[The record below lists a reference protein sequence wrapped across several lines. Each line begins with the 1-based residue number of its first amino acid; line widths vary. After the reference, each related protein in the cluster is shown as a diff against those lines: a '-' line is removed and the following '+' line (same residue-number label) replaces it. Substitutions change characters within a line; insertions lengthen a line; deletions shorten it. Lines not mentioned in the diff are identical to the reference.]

1 MSILVLSSVL
11 SLSHAKK
18 VPGLIYIR
26 RRKEQQYFE
35 EKEEQSEA
43 QKEAEEK
50 AAKNK
55 ARAERVEALQDIIDA
70 IEDFVEDFYPDMYD
84 AEMFESFD
92 VKELDKVVAEAY
104 DEVKRMAP
112 LFDSLKD
119 LEKHLKMGD
128 NVTKT
133 VAIKKTK
140 STDQAIA
147 DFLRK
152 SGL

>member
-1 MSILVLSSVL
+1 MFNTDELTAALQNGANPDEI
-11 SLSHAKK
+11 AKSFTDALNTAIK
-18 VPGLIYIR
+18 
-26 RRKEQQYFE
+26 
-35 EKEEQSEA
+35 A

-50 AAKNK
+50 AAKENK
-55 ARAERVEALQDIIDA
+55 IHAERVEALQGIIDA

-84 AEMFESFD
+84 AKIFESFD
-92 VKELDKVVAEAY
+92 AEELDKVVLEAY
-104 DEVKRMAP
+104 EDVKRMAP

-119 LEKHLKMGD
+119 LEKQLKMSD

>member
-1 MSILVLSSVL
+1 MFNTDELTAALQNGANPDEI
-11 SLSHAKK
+11 AKSFTDALNTAIK
-18 VPGLIYIR
+18 
-26 RRKEQQYFE
+26 
-35 EKEEQSEA
+35 A

-50 AAKNK
+50 AAKKNK
-55 ARAERVEALQDIIDA
+55 IHAERVKALQSIIDA

-92 VKELDKVVAEAY
+92 AKELDKVVAEAY

-140 STDQAIA
+140 TTDQAIA

>member
-1 MSILVLSSVL
+1 MFNTDELTAALQNGANPDEI
-11 SLSHAKK
+11 AKSFTDALNTAIK
-18 VPGLIYIR
+18 
-26 RRKEQQYFE
+26 
-35 EKEEQSEA
+35 A

-50 AAKNK
+50 AAKKNK
-55 ARAERVEALQDIIDA
+55 IHAERVEALQGIIDA
-70 IEDFVEDFYPDMYD
+70 IEDFVEDFYPDMHD
-84 AEMFESFD
+84 AKMFEDFD
-92 VKELDKVVAEAY
+92 VEELDKVVAEAY

-119 LEKHLKMGD
+119 LEKQLKMGD

-140 STDQAIA
+140 TTDQAIA

>member
-1 MSILVLSSVL
+1 MFNTDELTAALQNGANPDEI
-11 SLSHAKK
+11 AKSFTDALNTAIK
-18 VPGLIYIR
+18 
-26 RRKEQQYFE
+26 
-35 EKEEQSEA
+35 A

-50 AAKNK
+50 AAKKNK
-55 ARAERVEALQDIIDA
+55 IRAERVEALQGIIDA
-70 IEDFVEDFYPDMYD
+70 IEDFVEDFYPDMHD
-84 AEMFESFD
+84 AKMFEDFD
-92 VKELDKVVAEAY
+92 VEELDKVVAEAY

-119 LEKHLKMGD
+119 LEKQLKMTD

>member
-1 MSILVLSSVL
+1 MFNTDELTAALQNGANPDEI
-11 SLSHAKK
+11 AKSFTDALNTAIK
-18 VPGLIYIR
+18 
-26 RRKEQQYFE
+26 
-35 EKEEQSEA
+35 A

-50 AAKNK
+50 AAKQNK
-55 ARAERVEALQDIIDA
+55 IHAERVEALQGIVDA
-70 IEDFVEDFYPDMYD
+70 VEDFIADFYPDMYD
-84 AEMFESFD
+84 EKAFEDFD
-92 VKELDKVVAEAY
+92 VEELDKVILDSY
-104 DEVKRMAP
+104 KEVKRMAP

-119 LEKHLKMGD
+119 LEKHLKVSD

>member
-1 MSILVLSSVL
+1 MFNTDELTAALQNGANPDEI
-11 SLSHAKK
+11 AKSFTDALNTAIK
-18 VPGLIYIR
+18 
-26 RRKEQQYFE
+26 
-35 EKEEQSEA
+35 A

-50 AAKNK
+50 AAKKNK
-55 ARAERVEALQDIIDA
+55 IRAERVEALQGIIDA
-70 IEDFVEDFYPDMYD
+70 IEDFVENFYPDMYD
-84 AEMFESFD
+84 AKVFENFD
-92 VKELDKVVAEAY
+92 AEELDKVVLEAY
-104 DEVKRMAP
+104 QDVKRMAP

-119 LEKHLKMGD
+119 LEKQLKMTD

-133 VAIKKTK
+133 VAIRKTK

>member
-1 MSILVLSSVL
+1 MFNTDELTAALQNGANPDEI
-11 SLSHAKK
+11 AKSFTDALNTAIK
-18 VPGLIYIR
+18 
-26 RRKEQQYFE
+26 
-35 EKEEQSEA
+35 A

-50 AAKNK
+50 AAKKNK
-55 ARAERVEALQDIIDA
+55 IHAERIEALQGIIDA
-70 IEDFVEDFYPDMYD
+70 IEDFVADFYPDMHD
-84 AEMFESFD
+84 AKAFEDFD
-92 VKELDKVVAEAY
+92 VEELDKVVAEAY

-140 STDQAIA
+140 TTDQAIA

>member
-1 MSILVLSSVL
+1 MFNTDELTAALQNGANPDEI
-11 SLSHAKK
+11 AKSFTDALNTAIK
-18 VPGLIYIR
+18 
-26 RRKEQQYFE
+26 
-35 EKEEQSEA
+35 A

-50 AAKNK
+50 AAKKNK
-55 ARAERVEALQDIIDA
+55 IHAERVEALQGIIDA

-84 AEMFESFD
+84 AKMFESFD
-92 VKELDKVVAEAY
+92 AEELDKVVAEAY

-119 LEKHLKMGD
+119 LEKQLKMGD

>member
-1 MSILVLSSVL
+1 MFNTDELTAALQNGANPDEI
-11 SLSHAKK
+11 AKSFTDALNTAIK
-18 VPGLIYIR
+18 
-26 RRKEQQYFE
+26 
-35 EKEEQSEA
+35 A

-50 AAKNK
+50 AAKKNK
-55 ARAERVEALQDIIDA
+55 IRAERVEALQGIVDA
-70 IEDFVEDFYPDMYD
+70 IEDFVENFYPDMYD
-84 AEMFESFD
+84 AKVFESFNAE
-92 VKELDKVVAEAY
+92 ELDKVVLEAY
-104 DEVKRMAP
+104 QDVKRMAP

-119 LEKHLKMGD
+119 LEKQLKMTD

>member
-1 MSILVLSSVL
+1 MFNTDELTAALQNGATPDEI
-11 SLSHAKK
+11 AKSFTDALNTAIK
-18 VPGLIYIR
+18 
-26 RRKEQQYFE
+26 
-35 EKEEQSEA
+35 A

-50 AAKNK
+50 AAKKNK
-55 ARAERVEALQDIIDA
+55 IRAERVEALQGIIDA
-70 IEDFVEDFYPDMYD
+70 IEDFVKDFYPDMYD
-84 AEMFESFD
+84 AKVFESFD
-92 VKELDKVVAEAY
+92 AEELDKVVLEAY
-104 DEVKRMAP
+104 EDVKRMAP

-119 LEKHLKMGD
+119 LEKQLKMTD

-140 STDQAIA
+140 STDQVIA

>member
-1 MSILVLSSVL
+1 MFNTDELTAALQNGANPDEI
-11 SLSHAKK
+11 AKSFTDALNTAIK
-18 VPGLIYIR
+18 
-26 RRKEQQYFE
+26 
-35 EKEEQSEA
+35 A

-50 AAKNK
+50 AAKKNK
-55 ARAERVEALQDIIDA
+55 IHAERVEALQDIIDA
-70 IEDFVEDFYPDMYD
+70 IEDFVEDFYPDMHD
-84 AEMFESFD
+84 AKVFESFD
-92 VKELDKVVAEAY
+92 VEELDKVVLEAY
-104 DEVKRMAP
+104 EDVKRMAP

-119 LEKHLKMGD
+119 LEKQLKMTD

>member
-1 MSILVLSSVL
+1 MFNTDELTAALQNGANPDEI
-11 SLSHAKK
+11 AKSFTDALNTAIK
-18 VPGLIYIR
+18 
-26 RRKEQQYFE
+26 
-35 EKEEQSEA
+35 A

-50 AAKNK
+50 AAKKNK
-55 ARAERVEALQDIIDA
+55 IHAERVEALQDIIDA
-70 IEDFVEDFYPDMYD
+70 IEDFVEAFYPDMYD
-84 AEMFESFD
+84 AKVFESFD
-92 VKELDKVVAEAY
+92 AEELDKVVLEAY
-104 DEVKRMAP
+104 EDVKRMAP

-119 LEKHLKMGD
+119 LEKQLKMSD

>member
-1 MSILVLSSVL
+1 MFNTDELTAALQNGANPDEI
-11 SLSHAKK
+11 AKSFTDALNTAIK
-18 VPGLIYIR
+18 
-26 RRKEQQYFE
+26 
-35 EKEEQSEA
+35 A

-50 AAKNK
+50 AAKKNK
-55 ARAERVEALQDIIDA
+55 IHAERVEALQGIIDA
-70 IEDFVEDFYPDMYD
+70 IEDFVEDFYPDMHD
-84 AEMFESFD
+84 AKMFEDFD
-92 VKELDKVVAEAY
+92 VEELDKVVAEAY

-119 LEKHLKMGD
+119 LEKQLKVGD

-133 VAIKKTK
+133 VTIKKTK

>member
-1 MSILVLSSVL
+1 MFNTDELTAALQNGANPDEI
-11 SLSHAKK
+11 AKSFTDALNTAIK
-18 VPGLIYIR
+18 
-26 RRKEQQYFE
+26 
-35 EKEEQSEA
+35 A

-50 AAKNK
+50 AAKKNK
-55 ARAERVEALQDIIDA
+55 IHAERVEALQGIIDA

-84 AEMFESFD
+84 AKVFESFD
-92 VKELDKVVAEAY
+92 AKELDKVIAESY
-104 DEVKRMAP
+104 EEVKRMAP

-119 LEKHLKMGD
+119 LEKQLKMTD

>member
-1 MSILVLSSVL
+1 MFNTDELTAALQNGANPDEI
-11 SLSHAKK
+11 AKSFTDALNTAIK
-18 VPGLIYIR
+18 
-26 RRKEQQYFE
+26 
-35 EKEEQSEA
+35 A

-50 AAKNK
+50 AAKKNK
-55 ARAERVEALQDIIDA
+55 IRAERVEALQGIIDA

-84 AEMFESFD
+84 AKVFESFD
-92 VKELDKVVAEAY
+92 TEELDKVVLEAY
-104 DEVKRMAP
+104 EDVKRMAP

-119 LEKHLKMGD
+119 LEKQLKMTD

-147 DFLRK
+147 DFLRR

>member
-1 MSILVLSSVL
+1 MFNTDELTAALQNGANPDEI
-11 SLSHAKK
+11 AKSFTDALNTAIK
-18 VPGLIYIR
+18 
-26 RRKEQQYFE
+26 
-35 EKEEQSEA
+35 A

-50 AAKNK
+50 AAKKNK
-55 ARAERVEALQDIIDA
+55 IRAERVEALQGIIDA
-70 IEDFVEDFYPDMYD
+70 IEDFVEDFYPDMHD
-84 AEMFESFD
+84 AKMFEDFD
-92 VKELDKVVAEAY
+92 IEELDKVVAEAY

-119 LEKHLKMGD
+119 LEKQLKMSD

-140 STDQAIA
+140 TTDQAIA

>member
-1 MSILVLSSVL
+1 MFNTDELTAALQNGANPDEI
-11 SLSHAKK
+11 AKSFTDALNTAIK
-18 VPGLIYIR
+18 
-26 RRKEQQYFE
+26 
-35 EKEEQSEA
+35 A

-50 AAKNK
+50 TAKKNK
-55 ARAERVEALQDIIDA
+55 IRAERVEALQGIIDA

-84 AEMFESFD
+84 AKVFESFD
-92 VKELDKVVAEAY
+92 VEELDKVVLEAY
-104 DEVKRMAP
+104 EDVKRMTP

-119 LEKHLKMGD
+119 LEKQLKMSD

>member
-1 MSILVLSSVL
+1 MFNTDELTAALQNGANPDEI
-11 SLSHAKK
+11 AKSFTDALNTAIK
-18 VPGLIYIR
+18 
-26 RRKEQQYFE
+26 
-35 EKEEQSEA
+35 A

-50 AAKNK
+50 AAKKNK
-55 ARAERVEALQDIIDA
+55 IHAERVEALQGIIDA

-92 VKELDKVVAEAY
+92 AKELDKVVAEAY

>member
-1 MSILVLSSVL
+1 MFNTDELTAALQNGANPDEI
-11 SLSHAKK
+11 AKSFTDALNTAIK
-18 VPGLIYIR
+18 
-26 RRKEQQYFE
+26 
-35 EKEEQSEA
+35 A

-50 AAKNK
+50 ATKKNK
-55 ARAERVEALQDIIDA
+55 IRAERVEALQGIIDA

-84 AEMFESFD
+84 AKVFESFD
-92 VKELDKVVAEAY
+92 VEELDKVVLEAY
-104 DEVKRMAP
+104 EDVKRMAP

-119 LEKHLKMGD
+119 LEKQLKMTD

>member
-1 MSILVLSSVL
+1 MFNTDELTAALQNGANPDEI
-11 SLSHAKK
+11 AKSFTDALNTAIK
-18 VPGLIYIR
+18 
-26 RRKEQQYFE
+26 
-35 EKEEQSEA
+35 A

-50 AAKNK
+50 AAKKNK
-55 ARAERVEALQDIIDA
+55 IRAERVEALQGIIDA
-70 IEDFVEDFYPDMYD
+70 IEDFVADFYPDMYD
-84 AEMFESFD
+84 AEVFESFD
-92 VKELDKVVAEAY
+92 IEELDKVVLEAY
-104 DEVKRMAP
+104 EDVKRMAP

-140 STDQAIA
+140 TTDQAIA

>member
-1 MSILVLSSVL
+1 MFNTDELTAALQNGANPDEI
-11 SLSHAKK
+11 AKSFTDALNTAIK
-18 VPGLIYIR
+18 
-26 RRKEQQYFE
+26 
-35 EKEEQSEA
+35 A

-50 AAKNK
+50 AAKKNK
-55 ARAERVEALQDIIDA
+55 IRAERVEALQGIIDA
-70 IEDFVEDFYPDMYD
+70 IEDFVEDFYPDMHD
-84 AEMFESFD
+84 AKMFEDFD
-92 VKELDKVVAEAY
+92 VEELDKVVAEAY
-104 DEVKRMAP
+104 DEVKRMTP

-140 STDQAIA
+140 TTDQAIA

>member
-1 MSILVLSSVL
+1 MFNTDELTAALQNGANPDEI
-11 SLSHAKK
+11 AKSFTDALNTAIK
-18 VPGLIYIR
+18 
-26 RRKEQQYFE
+26 
-35 EKEEQSEA
+35 A

-50 AAKNK
+50 AAKKNK
-55 ARAERVEALQDIIDA
+55 IRAERVEALQGIIDA
-70 IEDFVEDFYPDMYD
+70 IEDFVENFYPDMYD
-84 AEMFESFD
+84 AKVFESFD
-92 VKELDKVVAEAY
+92 AEELDKVVLEAY
-104 DEVKRMAP
+104 EDVKRMAP

-119 LEKHLKMGD
+119 LEKQLRMTD

>member
-1 MSILVLSSVL
+1 MFNTDELTAALQNGANPDEI
-11 SLSHAKK
+11 AKSFTDALNTAIK
-18 VPGLIYIR
+18 
-26 RRKEQQYFE
+26 
-35 EKEEQSEA
+35 A

-50 AAKNK
+50 AAKKNK
-55 ARAERVEALQDIIDA
+55 IHAERVEALQGIVDA
-70 IEDFVEDFYPDMYD
+70 VEDFIADFYPDMYD
-84 AEMFESFD
+84 EKAFEDFD
-92 VKELDKVVAEAY
+92 VEELDEVILDSYK
-104 DEVKRMAP
+104 EVKRMAP

-119 LEKHLKMGD
+119 LEKHLKMSD

>member
-1 MSILVLSSVL
+1 MFNTDELTAALQNGVNPDEI
-11 SLSHAKK
+11 AKSFTDALNTAIK
-18 VPGLIYIR
+18 
-26 RRKEQQYFE
+26 
-35 EKEEQSEA
+35 A

-50 AAKNK
+50 AAKKNK
-55 ARAERVEALQDIIDA
+55 IHAERVEALQGIIDA
-70 IEDFVEDFYPDMYD
+70 IEDFVSDFYPDMYD
-84 AEMFESFD
+84 AEVFESFD
-92 VKELDKVVAEAY
+92 VEELDKVVLEAY
-104 DEVKRMAP
+104 EDVKRMAP

-119 LEKHLKMGD
+119 LEKHLKMSD

>member
-1 MSILVLSSVL
+1 MFNTDELTAALQNGANPDEI
-11 SLSHAKK
+11 AKSFTDALNTAIK
-18 VPGLIYIR
+18 
-26 RRKEQQYFE
+26 
-35 EKEEQSEA
+35 A

-50 AAKNK
+50 AAKKNK
-55 ARAERVEALQDIIDA
+55 IRAERVEALQGIIDA

-92 VKELDKVVAEAY
+92 AEELDKVVAEAY

-119 LEKHLKMGD
+119 LEKQLKMGD

-140 STDQAIA
+140 TTDQAIA

>member
-1 MSILVLSSVL
+1 MFNTDELTAALQNGANPDEI
-11 SLSHAKK
+11 AKSFTDALNTAIK
-18 VPGLIYIR
+18 
-26 RRKEQQYFE
+26 
-35 EKEEQSEA
+35 A

-50 AAKNK
+50 AAKKNK

-70 IEDFVEDFYPDMYD
+70 IEEFVADFYTDMYD
-84 AEMFESFD
+84 AKVFESFD
-92 VKELDKVVAEAY
+92 VEELDKVVAEAY
-104 DEVKRMAP
+104 EDVKRMAP

-119 LEKHLKMGD
+119 LEKQLKMTD

>member
-1 MSILVLSSVL
+1 MFNTDELTAALQNGANPDEI
-11 SLSHAKK
+11 AKSFTDALNTAIK
-18 VPGLIYIR
+18 
-26 RRKEQQYFE
+26 
-35 EKEEQSEA
+35 A

-50 AAKNK
+50 AAKKNK
-55 ARAERVEALQDIIDA
+55 IRAERVEALQDIIDA

-84 AEMFESFD
+84 AKMFEDFD
-92 VKELDKVVAEAY
+92 VEELDKVVAEAY

-119 LEKHLKMGD
+119 LEKQLKMGD

-140 STDQAIA
+140 TTDQAIA

>member
-1 MSILVLSSVL
+1 MFNTDELTAALQNGANPDEI
-11 SLSHAKK
+11 AKSFTDALNTAIK
-18 VPGLIYIR
+18 
-26 RRKEQQYFE
+26 
-35 EKEEQSEA
+35 A

-50 AAKNK
+50 AAKKNK
-55 ARAERVEALQDIIDA
+55 IHAERVEALQGIIDA
-70 IEDFVEDFYPDMYD
+70 IEDFVEDFYPDMHD
-84 AEMFESFD
+84 AKMFEDFD
-92 VKELDKVVAEAY
+92 VEELDKVVAEAY

-119 LEKHLKMGD
+119 LEKHLKMAD
-128 NVTKT
+128 NIDRTVT
-133 VAIKKTK
+133 IKKTK

>member
-1 MSILVLSSVL
+1 MFNTDELTAALQNGANPDEI
-11 SLSHAKK
+11 AKSFTDALNTAIK
-18 VPGLIYIR
+18 
-26 RRKEQQYFE
+26 
-35 EKEEQSEA
+35 A

-50 AAKNK
+50 AAKKNK
-55 ARAERVEALQDIIDA
+55 IRAERVEALQDIIDA
-70 IEDFVEDFYPDMYD
+70 IEEFVADFYTDMYD
-84 AEMFESFD
+84 AKVFESFD
-92 VKELDKVVAEAY
+92 AEELDKVIAESY
-104 DEVKRMAP
+104 EDVKRMAP

-119 LEKHLKMGD
+119 LEKQLKMTD

-147 DFLRK
+147 DFLRR

>member
-1 MSILVLSSVL
+1 MFNTDELTAALQNGANPDEI
-11 SLSHAKK
+11 AKSFTDALNTAIK
-18 VPGLIYIR
+18 
-26 RRKEQQYFE
+26 
-35 EKEEQSEA
+35 A

-50 AAKNK
+50 AAKKNK
-55 ARAERVEALQDIIDA
+55 IRAERVEALQGIIDA
-70 IEDFVEDFYPDMYD
+70 IEDFVENFYPDMYD
-84 AEMFESFD
+84 AKVFESFD
-92 VKELDKVVAEAY
+92 VEELDKVVLEAY
-104 DEVKRMAP
+104 EDVKRMAP

-119 LEKHLKMGD
+119 LEKQLKMTD

-147 DFLRK
+147 DFLRR

>member
-1 MSILVLSSVL
+1 MFNTDELTAALQNGANPDEI
-11 SLSHAKK
+11 AKSFTDALNTAIK
-18 VPGLIYIR
+18 
-26 RRKEQQYFE
+26 
-35 EKEEQSEA
+35 A

-55 ARAERVEALQDIIDA
+55 ARAERVEALQGIIDA
-70 IEDFVEDFYPDMYD
+70 IEDFVADFYPDMYD
-84 AEMFESFD
+84 AKVFESFD
-92 VKELDKVVAEAY
+92 AEELDKVVLEAY

-119 LEKHLKMGD
+119 LEKQLKMTD

>member
-1 MSILVLSSVL
+1 MFNTDELTAALQNGANPDEI
-11 SLSHAKK
+11 AKSFTDALNTAIK
-18 VPGLIYIR
+18 
-26 RRKEQQYFE
+26 
-35 EKEEQSEA
+35 A

-55 ARAERVEALQDIIDA
+55 ARAERVEALQGIIDA

-84 AEMFESFD
+84 AKVFESFD
-92 VKELDKVVAEAY
+92 AEELDKVVLEAY
-104 DEVKRMAP
+104 EDVKRMAP

-119 LEKHLKMGD
+119 LEKHLKMAD
-128 NVTKT
+128 NIDRTVT
-133 VAIKKTK
+133 IKKTK
-140 STDQAIA
+140 TTDQAIA

>member
-1 MSILVLSSVL
+1 MFNTDELTAALQNGANPDEI
-11 SLSHAKK
+11 AKSFTDALNTAIK
-18 VPGLIYIR
+18 
-26 RRKEQQYFE
+26 
-35 EKEEQSEA
+35 A

-55 ARAERVEALQDIIDA
+55 ARAERVEALQGIIDA
-70 IEDFVEDFYPDMYD
+70 IEDFVEDFYPDMHD
-84 AEMFESFD
+84 AKMFEDFD
-92 VKELDKVVAEAY
+92 VEELDKVVAEAY

-119 LEKHLKMGD
+119 LEKHLKMAD
-128 NVTKT
+128 NIDRTVT
-133 VAIKKTK
+133 IKKTK

>member
-1 MSILVLSSVL
+1 MFNTDELTAALQNGANPDEI
-11 SLSHAKK
+11 AKSFTDALNTAIK
-18 VPGLIYIR
+18 
-26 RRKEQQYFE
+26 
-35 EKEEQSEA
+35 A

-50 AAKNK
+50 AAKKNK
-55 ARAERVEALQDIIDA
+55 IRAERVEALQGIIDA
-70 IEDFVEDFYPDMYD
+70 IENFVEDFYPDMYD
-84 AEMFESFD
+84 AKIFENFD
-92 VKELDKVVAEAY
+92 AEELDKVVLEAY
-104 DEVKRMAP
+104 NDVKRMAP

-119 LEKHLKMGD
+119 LEKQLKMTD

>member
-1 MSILVLSSVL
+1 MFNTDELTAALQNGANPDEI
-11 SLSHAKK
+11 AKSFTDALNTAIK
-18 VPGLIYIR
+18 
-26 RRKEQQYFE
+26 
-35 EKEEQSEA
+35 A

-50 AAKNK
+50 AAKKNK
-55 ARAERVEALQDIIDA
+55 IRAERVEALQGIVDA
-70 IEDFVEDFYPDMYD
+70 IEDFVENFYPDMYD
-84 AEMFESFD
+84 AKVFESFD
-92 VKELDKVVAEAY
+92 AEELDKVVLEAY
-104 DEVKRMAP
+104 QDVKRMAP

-119 LEKHLKMGD
+119 LEKQLKMTD

>member
-1 MSILVLSSVL
+1 MFNTDELTAALQNGANPDEI
-11 SLSHAKK
+11 AKSFTDALNTAIK
-18 VPGLIYIR
+18 
-26 RRKEQQYFE
+26 
-35 EKEEQSEA
+35 A

-50 AAKNK
+50 AAKKNK
-55 ARAERVEALQDIIDA
+55 IRAERVEALQGIIDA

-84 AEMFESFD
+84 AKVFEDFD
-92 VKELDKVVAEAY
+92 VEELDKVVLEAY
-104 DEVKRMAP
+104 EDVKRMAP

-119 LEKHLKMGD
+119 LEKQLKMTD

-147 DFLRK
+147 DFLRR

>member
-1 MSILVLSSVL
+1 MFNTDELTAALQNGANPDEI
-11 SLSHAKK
+11 AKSFTDALNTAIK
-18 VPGLIYIR
+18 
-26 RRKEQQYFE
+26 
-35 EKEEQSEA
+35 A

-50 AAKNK
+50 AAKKNK
-55 ARAERVEALQDIIDA
+55 IHAERVEALQGIIDA
-70 IEDFVEDFYPDMYD
+70 IEDFVENFYPDMHD
-84 AEMFESFD
+84 AKMFEDFD
-92 VKELDKVVAEAY
+92 VEELDKVVAEAY

-119 LEKHLKMGD
+119 VEKHLKMGD

-140 STDQAIA
+140 TTDQAIA